1 MVILY
6 FHNRFF
12 KNVNLR
18 NGRVSLGLW
27 LVIFTIIET
36 HTGWIQQ
43 IWMQVFDVAFIHE
56 ISRQSPPPKK
66 KKTPQVSSPQKYQLH
81 NFSNTGLNLL
91 TTIVPE
97 HLAPF

>member
-66 KKTPQVSSPQKYQLH
+66 KKNSPGVVPPEISASQFFKYRFKFV
-81 NFSNTGLNLL
+81 NYYC
-91 TTIVPE
+91 P
-97 HLAPF
+97 